1 MGGAL
6 GPLLARS
13 SLPVNEWGQESD
25 EKQDKL
31 LLVEGL
37 LVGCMVLGVY
47 VFALLEVAQA
57 LSHWMQRLYA

>member
-1 MGGAL
+1 MK
-6 GPLLARS
+6 
-13 SLPVNEWGQESD
+13 EWGQESD